1 MGSVCKPSKSNSTT
15 LTISK
20 SKQKGVWDIIMD
32 LYIYLKVETTITNN
46 YSRDWVIANEITP
59 YGKK

>member
-1 MGSVCKPSKSNSTT
+1 
-15 LTISK
+15 
-20 SKQKGVWDIIMD
+20 MD